1 MIKMIF
7 AEMKRKLTFG
17 LGAICLLASPAMG
30 EEPFDCKLLSDG
42 ELRIYNHL
50 GIPMKMASGGWV
62 KVKRGAIVL
71 DEQRALIAE
80 QFKPEGEIGSLIPYK
95 RPQILFSR
103 YLIEGREKICSRQR
117 HEDVFAVGELAEQ
130 YLLRCLNDADGDGIF
145 ETYRRYVELVSF
157 NSRTRILEEPTGTL
171 QTDHPLTQ
179 PFKVVATEDA
189 KPAQNQFEPV
199 LRSTIKII
207 AKTKH
212 SVMLQTR
219 SFATIDLGNQF
230 ISDRYPSVT
239 VEIPLLDGTSA
250 LIGETKVSIRRM
262 SSGWEISAP
271 DGFRDETNLICGGTA
286 LDTGHAISVF
296 SGGGLQILDLSSR
309 HTMKIQPLE

>member
-1 MIKMIF
+1 
-7 AEMKRKLTFG
+7 MKRKLTFG

-50 GIPMKMASGGWV
+50 GTPMKMAPGGQV

-95 RPQILFSR
+95 RSQILFSR
-103 YLIEGREKICSRQR
+103 YLIEGREKICTRQR

-145 ETYRRYVELVSF
+145 ETYKRYGELVSF
-157 NSRTRILEEPTGTL
+157 DLRTGETDEAIGTP
-171 QTDHPLTQ
+171 QTDHPLAQ
-179 PFKVVATEDA
+179 PFKVVATEDTN
-189 KPAQNQFEPV
+189 PARYQFEPT
-199 LRSTIKII
+199 LRSRIKII
-207 AKTKH
+207 AKTKNSITLQSRSLATNVAFESNGNDSLPSMKFEMPLVDGA
-212 SVMLQTR
+212 SV
-219 SFATIDLGNQF
+219 
-230 ISDRYPSVT
+230 
-239 VEIPLLDGTSA
+239 
-250 LIGETKVSIRRM
+250 LIGTTKLSIRH
-262 SSGWEISAP
+262 SPSGWEIFAP
-271 DGFRDETNLICGGTA
+271 DGFKDEARLICGGTA

-296 SGGGLQILDLSSR
+296 SGGGLQILDRSSR
-309 HTMKIQPLE
+309 YAMKIKPVE